1 MTKQVF
7 CAIPPAL
14 RHHIREANIL
24 DTDSN
29 AVQEK
34 LQQRL
39 SANILSYLQL
49 GILKVNSPKTFA
61 VDENLKA
68 HSDRND
74 YAETIPDRLQN
85 S

>member
-7 CAIPPAL
+7 ALPPAL
-14 RHHIREANIL
+14 RHHIREANIF

-29 AVQEK
+29 AVEEK

-49 GILKVNSPKTFA
+49 GILKVNSQKTFA
-61 VDENLKA
+61 VNENLKA
-68 HSDRND
+68 HSDRHD
-74 YAETIPDRLQN
+74 YAETIPQRLEN